1 MMIKEDTRPYEYYST
16 VMEKSVEWLWYPFIP
31 YGKLTLLQGD
41 PGEGKSTFIV
51 HVAAALTTGGILPNG
66 VEVNEPVTVIYQCAE
81 DSIEDTIKPRLIE
94 AGADCGKVAFI
105 VDGDQT
111 LSVDDERIERSIQ
124 ETGARLFVLD
134 PLQAYIKQDG
144 DLQSATRMRSLMRRL
159 SSVAERNQCAIV
171 LIGHLNKA
179 SGGKSLYRGLGSID
193 IAAIARSVLMITRD
207 LEHSEIRYMYPIKSS
222 LAPESY
228 GISFILDPDTG
239 FHWIGK
245 CLFRGEENS
254 TGIST
259 NTSKKDRAKELL
271 RLMLSAED
279 VKSTDA
285 YSRLVWLG
293 ISERT
298 IRTAQ
303 KELGIE
309 AYRKSNVW
317 YLRLASPL
325 QPSSEEDDDG

>member
-1 MMIKEDTRPYEYYST
+1 MIKEDTRPYEYYST

-51 HVAAALTTGGILPNG
+51 HVAAALTTGGVLPNG
-66 VEVNEPVTVIYQCAE
+66 IQVKEPVTVIYQCAE

-94 AGADCGKVAFI
+94 AGADCSKVAFI

-111 LSVDDERIERSIQ
+111 LSVDDDRIERCIQ

-207 LEHSEIRYMYPIKSS
+207 MEHPEIRYMCPIKTS

-254 TGIST
+254 TGITT

-271 RLMLSAED
+271 HLMLSAED